1 MRASLFGFDVDLR
14 DHIDP
19 IEICGLA
26 PELGVDASRAPCSLA
41 GNGNCQRHV
50 GRAKRFSEQS
60 EVDLRLGH
68 IIVLVLGSVLR
79 ALYGNSSSRR
89 THT

>member
-26 PELGVDASRAPCSLA
+26 PELDASRAVWQETA
-41 GNGNCQRHV
+41 IANDVWDER
-50 GRAKRFSEQS
+50 
-60 EVDLRLGH
+60 
-68 IIVLVLGSVLR
+68 
-79 ALYGNSSSRR
+79 
-89 THT
+89 